1 MFIISSNTTK
11 SLMNIWQWF
20 SYLVDAR
27 YVKNWNQSSLFWGY
41 TRKFSILSCHSS
53 SVSQPIWL
61 AHFILISCISL
72 NFWHKSDKWK
82 SPSGMHKT
90 FSGIYRFNIL
100 TVYCA
105 LPPTFNDGALTPR
118 ISLAGTLA
126 RLPKRSRIV
135 SNSSRQMV
143 RFSKAKFRPV
153 TEFTAISFP
162 LYRLIILRKFSFVP
176 TFYIL
181 SKNITGYSSSEGG

>member
-1 MFIISSNTTK
+1 MRLPKFFV
-11 SLMNIWQWF
+11 NIPAIPA
-20 SYLVDAR
+20 YLAA
-27 YVKNWNQSSLFWGY
+27 LFCG
-41 TRKFSILSCHSS
+41 F
-53 SVSQPIWL
+53 WL
-61 AHFILISCISL
+61 AHFISISCISL
-72 NFWHKSDKWK
+72 NSWHKSDNENQ
-82 SPSGMHKT
+82 HQVCVRF

-162 LYRLIILRKFSFVP
+162 LYRLMILKKIFWFKHFVKKCNRL
-176 TFYIL
+176 FF
-181 SKNITGYSSSEGG
+181 K

>member
-1 MFIISSNTTK
+1 MQICEKLK
-11 SLMNIWQWF
+11 SIEPFLGLPEN
-20 SYLVDAR
+20 LEVL
-27 YVKNWNQSSLFWGY
+27 LFKHSFG
-41 TRKFSILSCHSS
+41 LSGTF
-53 SVSQPIWL
+53 
-61 AHFILISCISL
+61 HFHFLISL
-72 NFWHKSDKWK
+72 NSWHKSDNENQ
-82 SPSGMHKT
+82 HQVCVRF

-162 LYRLIILRKFSFVP
+162 LYRLMILKKFFFVQ
-176 TFYIL
+176 TFCQ
-181 SKNITGYSSSEGG
+181 KM

>member
-1 MFIISSNTTK
+1 MQICEKLKLIEPFLGLPANLK
-11 SLMNIWQWF
+11 VL
-20 SYLVDAR
+20 
-27 YVKNWNQSSLFWGY
+27 LFKHSFG
-41 TRKFSILSCHSS
+41 LSGTF
-53 SVSQPIWL
+53 
-61 AHFILISCISL
+61 HFDFLISL
-72 NFWHKSDKWK
+72 NSWHKSDNENQ
-82 SPSGMHKT
+82 HQVCVRF

-126 RLPKRSRIV
+126 RLPRRSRIV

-162 LYRLIILRKFSFVP
+162 LYRLMILKKFFFVQ
-176 TFYIL
+176 TFCQ
-181 SKNITGYSSSEGG
+181 KM

>member
-1 MFIISSNTTK
+1 MQDMWKIEINRAF
-11 SLMNIWQWF
+11 F
-20 SYLVDAR
+20 GA
-27 YVKNWNQSSLFWGY
+27 
-41 TRKFSILSCHSS
+41 TRKFSTYLVLSFQLSEPAYLAAFFWAFC
-53 SVSQPIWL
+53 L
-61 AHFILISCISL
+61 AHFILISYISL

-162 LYRLIILRKFSFVP
+162 L
-176 TFYIL
+176 
-181 SKNITGYSSSEGG
+181 